1 MNFDLSDE
9 QMMLAEQ
16 TRRLLA
22 EHCGYD
28 HLRALIDADAAWDEA
43 LWHEMRN
50 LGFLGAHLPE
60 QYGGLGSSPS
70 DLGVISAEIGR
81 ANAALPFFSSMVL
94 CAEAIRLAGSADQKS
109 KWLPRLASGEA
120 IGTMAYVEGRD
131 ASIGGSTGPL
141 CYRDGKLTGAK
152 GPVADAGIAHVAVV
166 LCQSNQEPALVLLE
180 LDQPGVTRHELQ
192 SFDLLRPHY
201 RLELQSAAAEPLDA
215 IAAARAL
222 RELLDRAAVQV
233 AFESVGGA
241 EACVYMARD
250 YAMQRQIFGRSLA
263 SYQAIKHKLADVL
276 TAVELARSSAYYAGW
291 AASSA
296 PGELPR
302 AAAAA
307 RLTALVA
314 FEQAARENL
323 QVHGGIGYTFEAN
336 CHFYYRRERTLALSL
351 GGRDE
356 WSDRLIESLLAERRA
371 G

>member
-9 QMMLAEQ
+9 QKMLADQ
-16 TRRLLA
+16 MRRLLA
-22 EHCGYD
+22 ERCGYG
-28 HLRALIDADAAWDEA
+28 HLRALIDAGASWDEA
-43 LWHEMRN
+43 LWHEMQN
-50 LGFLGAHLPE
+50 LGFLGANVSE
-60 QYGGLGSSPS
+60 QYGGLGLSPV

-81 ANAALPFFSSMVL
+81 ANAALPFFSSVVL
-94 CAEAIRLAGSADQKS
+94 CADAIKLAGSAAQKS
-109 KWLPRLASGEA
+109 KWLPRLVRGEA
-120 IGTMAYVEGRD
+120 IGTVAFAEGRSATIGSAD
-131 ASIGGSTGPL
+131 AVI
-141 CYRDGKLTGAK
+141 YRGGKLTGAK

-166 LCQSNQEPALVLLE
+166 LCQSNREPAFVLLE
-180 LDQPGVTRHELQ
+180 LDQPGVTRHKLQ
-192 SFDLLRPHY
+192 SFDLLRQHY
-201 RLELQSAAAEPLDA
+201 RFELQNAAAEPLDA
-215 IAAARAL
+215 IPAATAL
-222 RELLDRAAVQV
+222 RKLLDRAAVQV

-250 YAMQRQIFGRSLA
+250 HAMQRQIFGRSLA

-276 TAVELARSSAYYAGW
+276 TAIELARSSAYYAGW

-296 PGELPR
+296 PDELPH
-302 AAAAA
+302 AAPAA

-356 WSDRLIESLLAERRA
+356 WSDRLIETLLAQRRA